1 MRKPARG
8 VGVKYCDTC
17 RTTYPNDFSTCP
29 KDQTV
34 LRVTSELLPGMV
46 IREKYEI
53 LGKIGAGG
61 MAAVY
66 RARHLA
72 FNEIRAI
79 KVVSARLLDD
89 ETFLKRFKT
98 EAVVTRRLQHP
109 NAVRVDDLDTTDD
122 GRPFIVME
130 LVQGRDLRNLIHD
143 EGPFSVDRALD
154 ITRQTAAAL
163 GAAHSLG
170 ITHRDIKPDNIL
182 LVPRPGGGEL
192 VKVLDFGIA
201 KVREGAMDMGQG
213 YTATKTGMVVGTPQ
227 YISPEQAMGK
237 HGEAIDGRSDLYSL
251 GVVLYEMLTGKL
263 PFESDTPVGLL
274 LQHIQAIPKPPHQL
288 RPDLH
293 IPEWLSAVLMKLL
306 EKDRENRIQSAGGLI
321 EALDSVPAGFAG
333 TSVMGSE
340 DVAAALGPR
349 PAPGPAAGSAGAP
362 RPVAPPKPPARPA
375 PPPPRAAPPPPRPA
389 VPSRAAPQPPV
400 PLPPRPVEPYR
411 PRAYAAPE
419 ERTWARPA
427 VIAVV
432 VLLAA
437 VGIGAYVLQSQKGA
451 EVRAA
456 RTDADIQADVNR
468 VLSSPELARQ
478 ATVHASVKDGVVT
491 LTGTA
496 ESQFASEMA
505 DGLVRG
511 MDGVRVIRNQ
521 IAVKPPASSVTTGAP
536 AQPAPAAGAEAA
548 RRPVEPSTA
557 APRRDRRPASVE
569 PADSAAP
576 ARQARERARQL
587 LGAAADQVRAGNY
600 EGAIRTLEEAER
612 LDPSNQP
619 VREALRRARRAQETE
634 REILRRRR

>member
-1 MRKPARG
+1 M
-8 VGVKYCDTC
+8 KYCDTC

-34 LRVTSELLPGMV
+34 LRTTSELMQGMI

-66 RARHLA
+66 RAKHLA

-89 ETFLKRFKT
+89 ETFIKRFKT
-98 EAVVTRRLQHP
+98 EAIVTRKLQHP

-122 GRPFIVME
+122 GRPYIVME
-130 LVQGRDLRNLIHD
+130 LVQGRDLRKVIHD
-143 EGPFSVDRALD
+143 EGPFSVARSLD

-163 GAAHSLG
+163 GAAHALG

-182 LVPRPGGGEL
+182 LVPQPDGTER

-201 KVREGAMDMGQG
+201 KVREGAMDMGAG

-251 GVVLYEMLTGKL
+251 GVVLYEMLTGQL
-263 PFESDTPVGLL
+263 PFDSDTPVGLL
-274 LQHIQAIPKPPHQL
+274 LQHIQAIPTPPHRL

-293 IPEWLSAVLMKLL
+293 IPESLSMILMKLL
-306 EKDRENRIQSAGGLI
+306 EKDRENRIQSAGELI
-321 EALDSVPAGFAG
+321 EALESLPAGFEG

-340 DVAAALGPR
+340 DVAAAVTPRAVQGTAVGITTPTTIR
-349 PAPGPAAGSAGAP
+349 PAAP
-362 RPVAPPKPPARPA
+362 LPKPPPKPA
-375 PPPPRAAPPPPRPA
+375 PPPARVAPPPSSRPAPAAPAPPRAA
-389 VPSRAAPQPPV
+389 
-400 PLPPRPVEPYR
+400 EPYR
-411 PRAYAAPE
+411 PRAAEPE
-419 ERTWARPA
+419 ERSWARPA
-427 VIAVV
+427 IIGVV
-432 VLLAA
+432 VLLLVAGGG
-437 VGIGAYVLQSQKGA
+437 VYFMQSRKTA
-451 EVRAA
+451 DVPVA

-468 VLSSPELARQ
+468 VLSSSELTRQ
-478 ATVHASVKDGVVT
+478 ATVQGGVNEGVVT

-511 MDGVRVIRNQ
+511 MDGVRVVRNQ
-521 IAVKPPASSVTTGAP
+521 ITVKPLPTSVASSTDTQSTSDVQS
-536 AQPAPAAGAEAA
+536 QPAPTS
-548 RRPVEPSTA
+548 VA
-557 APRRDRRPASVE
+557 APPRARVAE
-569 PADSAAP
+569 PPGEGAGV
-576 ARQARERARQL
+576 RGRRERARQL
-587 LGAAADQVRAGNY
+587 LATAQEQVRQGNY
-600 EGAIRTLEEAER
+600 EAAIQSLEEAQR
-612 LDPSNQP
+612 LEPANNF
-619 VREALRRARRAQETE
+619 VREALRRARRAQ
-634 REILRRRR
+634 